1 MIRRNEMQDIYGN
14 VTNYDLY
21 DIVMEMGVLTLE
33 QASSGK
39 DNSDKLNRLQYI
51 VDYYDYSIYD

>member
-1 MIRRNEMQDIYGN
+1 MSDIYGN
-14 VTNYDLY
+14 VTDYDLY

-39 DNSDKLNRLQYI
+39 DNSDKLSRLQYI